1 MGGGFFG
8 EPGTYG
14 ETDNRRIFGHM
25 RQTIERLSNNVEL
38 LTLEIHI
45 SNMQKEFE
53 KGNCTFAE
61 LDRCIDL
68 SKKLIDSRTLKK
80 IEEAIEEKKK

>member
-25 RQTIERLSNNVEL
+25 RQTMERLSNNIEL

-45 SNMQKEFE
+45 SNMRKEFE

-61 LDRCIDL
+61 LDRYVEIAN
-68 SKKLIDSRTLKK
+68 KLMDAKMKK
-80 IEEAIEEKKK
+80 IEEAIKENKK

>member
-25 RQTIERLSNNVEL
+25 RQTIERLSNNIEL

-45 SNMQKEFE
+45 SNMRKEFE
-53 KGNCTFAE
+53 NGNCTFAE
-61 LDRCIDL
+61 LDRYVEMANKIMDA
-68 SKKLIDSRTLKK
+68 KMKK
-80 IEEAIEEKKK
+80 IEEAIEENKK